1 MTKLE
6 LELSDVVTIKSK
18 ITPPTTFFVKY
29 IDSFRVVLINIETFS
44 QTSLEIDRNTGH
56 IKNYKDITEIV
67 LVYRNPIKGFA
78 AQNNLVLNTWVEL
91 EVDGEEEGEFIIAQG
106 QIVEVNGDQLGIQL
120 TMPSQALIYIDFEYK
135 GLDDSSPI
143 KTIRLISSPV
153 NIEKKQEPVED
164 TKDVNDDKQIISDD
178 VADDIDDNVTDG
190 NEVIV
195 DSDIDDDDNSDL
207 DKVPELIVEFKG
219 DAEDTI
225 TELIDVDHSKN
236 VYDIE
241 SQKLDLINSMLMSL
255 PEHKRTDVEKAKIYK
270 MIDQFVR
277 LRTQYSK
284 VDDYGNIT
292 GVKTNESEGHPLSE
306 YFENFNSNIRWLIPG
321 VHSTKKTYNTSNL
334 KNNYDALENINIVDD
349 LDSIQTNIDTYRS
362 SSSTSGINAYK
373 QLYRQLHPK
382 FTPFSHLH
390 NPPMSTFEKSV
401 KRHIHAIENPT
412 HSYEAITA
420 EMTDGGK
427 YDIMDTTTRKFVG
440 QEYLPEET
448 MLTLDAIRGT
458 TKTKQRPTQLTRP
471 DKLHIN
477 SFLVMPNTV
486 VNYSKVSLP
495 GTNIMERANLAN
507 HGFES
512 WKVLN
517 KRTRN
522 IFNVFANP
530 TKDATKSYFIPTTPP
545 GSPTNSPPD
554 SPIKSRFIPMTP
566 PGSPPDSP
574 TNSYNKSIAT
584 NVINE
589 STLDSYQFVQKSK
602 YDITNVTHLN
612 NHTELSY
619 SDLTKN
625 IMPSLLETF
634 ETLKPELYNVLSF
647 EELVRHFEPYL
658 VYTDNLTHN
667 DRYKINQF
675 VKSNIE
681 KYEQDLNANK
691 SYWLSKP
698 DTEPVQPTNSLIY
711 DIRRIAKRRVPQDN
725 DNGIETNSDN
735 IPNLSDILALSVKD
749 IRDIYD
755 TSGQSTNMPTTSEF
769 LSNMYKHDGASGLTT
784 IINMD
789 TLNNTGPSTLSE
801 YVEQESNS
809 LKSQLSE
816 IESNEQ
822 TNTCANVIAKI
833 TAPTVSKLYSSPDAL
848 LKDNRESKEIY
859 ADAQNDTTPYH
870 LLGDAQ
876 PTPHDYAALTSELA
890 SKHTNLTNQDIEK
903 LVDNGIVKYTLIR
916 ILMEKYQI
924 TRPEAY
930 DMATHILAGR
940 RIIVDGDYAGIG
952 ESTLNIHSLYQR
964 QNGVWVEKNSNI
976 PLTGSDNDNSDN
988 VNLDPMVKCNLT
1000 PGCIST
1006 TPDQCRNID
1015 ARVVE
1020 HQQQAISNIYETFKS
1035 EFNKDKT
1042 VQLGELKQTHERN
1055 KQIRDKLKL
1064 LHGHVDLLANN
1075 KYYKFG
1081 NTFAQD
1087 DNAIISPASHILS
1100 VIMKQQNFRKLQS
1113 DIVRFVTK
1121 FTRPYSPH
1129 TENIK
1134 STSDS
1139 IQESPFWLYCKKT
1152 GLPLL
1157 PVFKYELANV
1167 FITNESQYPSAVLDT
1182 INTHG
1187 VLSDDG
1193 DMWVDKNTG
1202 MVIRSIDFDTSE
1214 GFDEAGFKITT
1225 RTTLDPSDDDTNSA
1239 QLDVMPMTATL
1250 VMIKHIVTAFTS
1262 LMGISFDAKQLQFV
1276 FRTCTRVV
1284 DHNMGLLTGSEQE
1297 YAAVA
1302 KKRLEKG
1309 VKMPSYKFIYHK
1321 QIIYTIVGLILIV
1334 VQTSIPSIKRL
1345 RTVPGCIQSFN
1356 GYPLEQNESTQE
1368 GLTYIACILKKLR
1381 SRLEPWN
1388 SIHKQLPDII
1398 TSLITTMRPENKNHM
1413 GLLTVPEVVSLLESK
1428 RQHEK
1433 TIEIR
1438 NRENIP
1444 NNIDNE
1450 EDESIPMSKQLQND
1464 SDSMFLPPQMP
1475 FKLGDITP
1483 LQSSDKDKL
1492 LKSLKH
1498 GLRDQTES
1506 ILEAKSKLLKFSLK
1520 LQELVEKI
1528 IKTES
1533 DDALLIKKINGE
1545 LYLENACCIPTEGEK
1560 TVIQYFKNKDP
1571 EFGNIMAS
1579 IASIESLIQDIG
1591 KLSKVSTLMATGDTR
1606 RKFSTI
1612 VPERTVSTIHTG
1624 VIQLC
1629 KIGTGAQPPISI
1641 KQYCQSALDVSKN
1654 ISSSSLEELLELFQ
1668 EESVSYTPEQFS
1680 HILQIVHSYNSLN
1693 VKISYDIPNPYTQF
1707 DTELDKIDNDYYNMN
1722 SGGDI
1727 DPETTKSF
1735 NEVKLIEFMKNG
1747 LDNRNNQ
1754 EHSEKFNEFLSEQ
1767 NNTLKSFIWND
1778 LQKHGGLSKITKG
1791 KREQIKSI
1799 ISKFTKWNDMDN
1811 KSRNTEFYKTQI
1823 HQLIKVIPSIILN
1836 SRNIEL
1842 DTTNPRLRPNA
1853 TVNQLTAISQGIKKS
1868 YEPFL
1873 SLFDIPITHRVLHRA
1888 ELHNNSLL
1896 VLSETTPALL
1906 FSPITTEKL
1915 YEYYFLKS
1923 INNYIVLSQTR
1934 EMVEDPNIQPSLKL
1948 KISNMLVEILQD
1960 MYAHKKTIDITH
1972 EHIMDRVFK
1981 RREIEKN
1988 AMIQKNRKKTVD
2000 ETVLAK
2006 EISRITVEVHDKYQ
2020 LDFSDPFDADTNN
2033 DTEDNN
2039 DIEQEE
2045 NDLIHNEY
2053 GEFE

>member
-29 IDSFRVVLINIETFS
+29 IDSFQVVLINIETFS
-44 QTSLEIDRNTGH
+44 QTFLEIDRNTGD

-91 EVDGEEEGEFIIAQG
+91 EVNGEEEGEFIITQG

-153 NIEKKQEPVED
+153 NIEKKQESVED
-164 TKDVNDDKQIISDD
+164 TKDINDDKQIILDD

-195 DSDIDDDDNSDL
+195 DSDIIDDDDNSDL

-284 VDDYGNIT
+284 VDDYGNII
-292 GVKTNESEGHPLSE
+292 GVKTNKSEGHPLSE

-334 KNNYDALENINIVDD
+334 KNNYDAFENINIVDD

-420 EMTDGGK
+420 EITDGGNK

-477 SFLVMPNTV
+477 SFLVMPDTV

-530 TKDATKSYFIPTTPP
+530 TKNATNSYFIPTTPP
-545 GSPTNSPPD
+545 DSPTNSPPG

-566 PGSPPDSP
+566 PGSPVVEDSEF
-574 TNSYNKSIAT
+574 K
-584 NVINE
+584 

-634 ETLKPELYNVLSF
+634 ETLKPELYNVVSF

-658 VYTDNLTHN
+658 VYTNNLTHN

-698 DTEPVQPTNSLIY
+698 DTKPVQSTNSLIY
-711 DIRRIAKRRVPQDN
+711 DIRRIAKKHVPQDN
-725 DNGIETNSDN
+725 DNGDEVNSDN

-755 TSGQSTNMPTTSEF
+755 TSGHSNNIPTTSEF

-801 YVEQESNS
+801 YVEQESIS

-848 LKDNRESKEIY
+848 LKDNRKSNEIY

-890 SKHTNLTNQDIEK
+890 SKHTNLTIQDIKK

-952 ESTLNIHSLYQR
+952 ESTSNIHSLYQR

-976 PLTGSDNDNSDN
+976 QLTGSDNDNSDN

-1015 ARVVE
+1015 ARIVE

-1081 NTFAQD
+1081 HTFAQD

-1100 VIMKQQNFRKLQS
+1100 VIMKHQNFRKLQS

-1129 TENIK
+1129 TENIQ

-1167 FITNESQYPSAVLDT
+1167 FITNESQYPSAVLDA

-1202 MVIRSIDFDTSE
+1202 MVIRSIEFDTSE

-1225 RTTLDPSDDDTNSA
+1225 RTTLDPSDDETNSA

-1262 LMGISFDAKQLQFV
+1262 LMGISFDTKQLQLV

-1345 RTVPGCIQSFN
+1345 KTVPGCIQSFN

-1413 GLLTVPEVVSLLESK
+1413 GLLTVPEVVSMLESK

-1444 NNIDNE
+1444 NNINNE
-1450 EDESIPMSKQLQND
+1450 EDESIPMSNQLQND

-1475 FKLGDITP
+1475 FKLGDIAP

-1492 LKSLKH
+1492 LKSLKN

-1591 KLSKVSTLMATGDTR
+1591 KISKVSTLMATSDTR
-1606 RKFSTI
+1606 RKFLTI

-1629 KIGTGAQPPISI
+1629 KIGTGAQPPMSI

-1707 DTELDKIDNDYYNMN
+1707 DTELDKIDIDYYNMN
-1722 SGGDI
+1722 SDGDI
-1727 DPETTKSF
+1727 DPETTKLF
-1735 NEVKLIEFMKNG
+1735 NEVKLIEFMKKG
-1747 LDNRNNQ
+1747 LDNRNNNQ
-1754 EHSEKFNEFLSEQ
+1754 EHSEKLNEFLSEQ
-1767 NNTLKSFIWND
+1767 NNTLKSFVWIA
-1778 LQKHGGLSKITKG
+1778 LQKHGGFSKITKG

-1823 HQLIKVIPSIILN
+1823 QQLIKVIPSIILN
-1836 SRNIEL
+1836 SRNIES

-1873 SLFDIPITHRVLHRA
+1873 SLFDIPITHRVLHSA

-1915 YEYYFLKS
+1915 YEYYFLKT

-1934 EMVEDPNIQPSLKL
+1934 EMVEDPNNQPSLKL

-1960 MYAHKKTIDITH
+1960 TYAHKKTIDITH

-2020 LDFSDPFDADTNN
+2020 LDFSDPFDANINN